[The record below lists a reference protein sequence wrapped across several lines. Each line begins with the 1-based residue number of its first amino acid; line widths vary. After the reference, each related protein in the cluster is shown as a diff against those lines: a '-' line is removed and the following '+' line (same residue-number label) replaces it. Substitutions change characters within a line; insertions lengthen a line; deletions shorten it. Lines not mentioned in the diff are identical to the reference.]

1 MHLNSLPAEKRR
13 AVTVEAIAG
22 PGELVG
28 LIGPSGSA
36 RRGRG
41 RAGVPVISDAR
52 QGNAAGA
59 CSHRF
64 SRGSLWLSLIAL
76 LVLLSGCA
84 HYPVNDRLAAHD
96 PDGGYRLEQLQDPDN
111 SGSLLLVL
119 TFSGG
124 GTRAAALAYGV
135 MEELAA
141 TQVQWEGQRKRL
153 LDEADIIS
161 SVSGGSYT
169 AAYYAL
175 YRDGLF
181 TGFRDDFLTRDV
193 QSELTRK
200 LLAPTNLVR
209 ASSPQFGRVDLVSEY
224 LDEHLFRG
232 ATFAD
237 LIGQRKRPFLIINA
251 SDLSLGARFEFTQDQ
266 FDLLCSD
273 LSSYKLSR
281 AVAASSAVPVVFSPL
296 TLRNYA
302 GSCGY
307 ARAAKGVAGQG
318 SATSGRQAA
327 AVAELDSY
335 LDVERRPFIHL
346 LDGGLAD
353 NTGVRALLDR
363 LLLQQGPQRIAREL
377 GSESLRK
384 VVLIKVSAET
394 PPDLSL
400 DRIEAV
406 PTIAQ
411 VIRNVKDIPINRYSF
426 ETTALFRA
434 QFDNWAQRAAQQGQR
449 AAPEFH
455 LVEVSLSGNEDVAE
469 RERLMR
475 IPTSL
480 RLSAAEVDDLRAF
493 GARALRSA
501 PEFQRLLEGLS
512 PAAAPTKNPF

>member
-1 MHLNSLPAEKRR
+1 MPA
-13 AVTVEAIAG
+13 A
-22 PGELVG
+22 
-28 LIGPSGSA
+28 A
-36 RRGRG
+36 RRHGIFR
-41 RAGVPVISDAR
+41 RHLWIPF
-52 QGNAAGA
+52 AA
-59 CSHRF
+59 F
-64 SRGSLWLSLIAL
+64 
-76 LVLLSGCA
+76 LVLLAGCA
-84 HYPVNDRLAAHD
+84 HYPVNDRLDAHD
-96 PDGGYRLEQLQDPDN
+96 PDSGYRLEHLRDPGN

-141 TQVQWEGQRKRL
+141 TQVQWEGRRKRL

-169 AAYYAL
+169 AAYFAL

-181 TGFRDDFLTRDV
+181 THFRDDFLTRDV
-193 QSELTRK
+193 QSGLTRK
-200 LLAPTNLVR
+200 ILAPANLVR
-209 ASSPQFGRVDLVSEY
+209 ASSLNFGRVDLVSEY
-224 LDEHLFRG
+224 LDEHLFHG

-237 LIGQRKRPFLIINA
+237 LAGQRKRPFLIINA

-307 ARAAKGVAGQG
+307 APAPRGGLAQE
-318 SATSGRQAA
+318 SATTGRQAA
-327 AVAELDSY
+327 ALAELDSY
-335 LDVERRPFIHL
+335 LDVRRRPFIHL

-363 LLLQQGPQRIAREL
+363 LLLQQDPQDIAREL
-377 GSESLRK
+377 GSDSLRK

-406 PTIAQ
+406 PTIVQ

-434 QFDNWAQRAAQQGQR
+434 QFENRVRRAALQGKR
-449 AAPEFH
+449 DAPEFH
-455 LVEVSLSGNEDVAE
+455 LVEVSLSGIEDPAE

-480 RLSAAEVDDLRAF
+480 RLSAGEVDDLRAF

-501 PEFQRLLEGLS
+501 PAFQRLLESLS
-512 PAAAPTKNPF
+512 PGSQH

>member
-1 MHLNSLPAEKRR
+1 MTGRLFRSSLWIP
-13 AVTVEAIAG
+13 
-22 PGELVG
+22 LVG
-28 LIGPSGSA
+28 L
-36 RRGRG
+36 
-41 RAGVPVISDAR
+41 
-52 QGNAAGA
+52 
-59 CSHRF
+59 
-64 SRGSLWLSLIAL
+64 LAL
-76 LVLLSGCA
+76 LAGCA

-96 PDGGYRLEQLQDPDN
+96 PDGGYRLEHLRDPDN

-141 TQVQWEGQRKRL
+141 TQVQWEGKRRRL

-169 AAYYAL
+169 AAYFAL
-175 YRDGLF
+175 HRDGLF
-181 TGFRDDFLTRDV
+181 TRFRDEFLTRDV

-200 LLAPTNLVR
+200 LLAPANLVR

-224 LDEHLFRG
+224 LDEHLFGG

-237 LIGQRKRPFLIINA
+237 LIAQRKRPFLIINA

-307 ARAAKGVAGQG
+307 ARASGGAGPG
-318 SATSGRQAA
+318 SATSGRRAA

-335 LDVERRPFIHL
+335 LDVGRRPFIHL

-363 LLLQQGPQRIAREL
+363 LLLQQGPQAIAREL
-377 GSESLRK
+377 GSETLRK

-406 PTIAQ
+406 PTVAQ
-411 VIRNVKDIPINRYSF
+411 VIRGVKDIPINRYSF

-434 QFDNWAQRAAQQGQR
+434 QFENWAQRAAYEGKR
-449 AAPEFH
+449 GAPEFH
-455 LVEVSLSGNEDVAE
+455 LVEVSLSGIEDPAE
-469 RERLMR
+469 RERFMR

-480 RLSAAEVDDLRAF
+480 RLPAAEVDDLRAF

-501 PEFQRLLEGLS
+501 PEFQRLLGTLS
-512 PAAAPTKNPF
+512 PGAPPTENPH

>member
-1 MHLNSLPAEKRR
+1 MITHAAQKRR
-13 AVTVEAIAG
+13 AD
-22 PGELVG
+22 
-28 LIGPSGSA
+28 A
-36 RRGRG
+36 RRGLLSG
-41 RAGVPVISDAR
+41 
-52 QGNAAGA
+52 
-59 CSHRF
+59 
-64 SRGSLWLSLIAL
+64 GSLWACAILGLLL
-76 LVLLSGCA
+76 LVSGCA
-84 HYPVNDRLAAHD
+84 HYPVNDRLAAHNRQD
-96 PDGGYRLEQLQDPDN
+96 GYRLENLQDPAN

-135 MEELAA
+135 LEELAA
-141 TQVQWEGQRKRL
+141 TEVQWEGRRKRL
-153 LDEADIIS
+153 LDEVDIIS

-169 AAYYAL
+169 AAYFAL
-175 YRDGLF
+175 HRERLF
-181 TGFRDDFLTRDV
+181 THFRADFLIRDV
-193 QSELTRK
+193 QSEITRK
-200 LLAPTNLVR
+200 ILAPANLVR
-209 ASSPQFGRVDLVSEY
+209 ASSPTFGRVDLVSEY
-224 LDEHLFRG
+224 LDEHLFHG
-232 ATFAD
+232 ATFGD
-237 LIGQRKRPFLIINA
+237 LIREGRRPFLIINA

-273 LSSYKLSR
+273 LSSYNLSR

-307 ARAAKGVAGQG
+307 AGRARTRDGQE
-318 SATSGRQAA
+318 SQALSGRQAA

-335 LDVERRPFIHL
+335 LDAERRPFIHL

-363 LLLQQGPQRIAREL
+363 LLLQRGAGSIAQEL
-377 GSESLRK
+377 GGQSLRK
-384 VVLIKVSAET
+384 VVLVKVSAET
-394 PPDLSL
+394 PPDLGL

-434 QFDNWAQRAAQQGQR
+434 QFESRAHRGAQEGQG
-449 AAPEFH
+449 AAPDFH
-455 LVEVSLSGNEDVAE
+455 LVEISLDGVQDSIE
-469 RERLMR
+469 RQRLMS

-493 GARALRSA
+493 GAGALRSA
-501 PEFQRLLEGLS
+501 PEFRRLLEGLS
-512 PAAAPTKNPF
+512 PANASVRDPS